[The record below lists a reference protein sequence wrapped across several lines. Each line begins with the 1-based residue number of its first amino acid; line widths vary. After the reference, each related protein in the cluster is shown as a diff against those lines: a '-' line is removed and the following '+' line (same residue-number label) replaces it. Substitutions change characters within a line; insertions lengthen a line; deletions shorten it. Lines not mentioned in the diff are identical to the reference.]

1 MSSLAFF
8 IGLGIGLMLCYG
20 LFRRWQH
27 QLRQLIAIAPVPPE
41 YTNMPL
47 AVQIQR
53 AVQVQQQS
61 VQQLQHRLNI
71 AQSILQ
77 AVPLGYLE
85 VDADNDVCWYNR
97 KLETLLNI
105 EFCDPNRLPRRS
117 LLHVVRSYELDQLIN
132 RVRRTCHT
140 QSQDWIFHVL
150 QTPHK
155 TKDLPLRGLGF
166 SLENGHIGVFL
177 EDRWEAMQLLQE
189 RDRWTSDV
197 AHELKTPLTSIRLIA
212 EALQPKTNLDLQ
224 PWVDQLIQET
234 LRLSHLVQDI
244 LELSRL
250 TPQTQ
255 QTLQLG
261 DVDLPALVRQAWITL
276 GPLAQSKNLSLYYD
290 GPDTHILRADQAQL
304 LRVLLNVLDNSIKFS
319 PSDTA
324 ITVRL
329 VLDVSSPTSDQATW
343 IQLDVIDTGAGF
355 PADNL
360 TLVFQRF
367 YKADP
372 ARGRGS
378 DPTTTR
384 PQSLGGGSGLGLAIA
399 QQIILAHG
407 GTITARND
415 PHHNGAWVQILLPPD
430 PALP

>member
-1 MSSLAFF
+1 M
-8 IGLGIGLMLCYG
+8 GLGIGLFLCYG

-27 QLRQLIAIAPVPPE
+27 QLRQMSAIVPVPPE

-47 AVQIQR
+47 AVQVQR
-53 AVQVQQQS
+53 AMQVQQQS
-61 VQQLQHRLNI
+61 VQQLQHRLRI

-77 AVPLGYLE
+77 AAPLGYLE
-85 VDADNDVCWYNR
+85 VDADNDLCWYNY
-97 KLETLLNI
+97 KLATLLNI
-105 EFCDPNRLPRRS
+105 EFSDPNRLPQRS
-117 LLHVVRSYELDQLIN
+117 LLHIIRSYELDQLIN
-132 RVRRTCHT
+132 HVRRTCRV
-140 QSQDWIFHVL
+140 QSQDWVFHSL

-166 SLENGHIGVFL
+166 PLENGHIGVFL
-177 EDRWEAMQLLQE
+177 EDRWEAMQLVQE

-212 EALQPKTNLDLQ
+212 EALQPKTNLALQ

-234 LRLSHLVQDI
+234 SRLSHLVQDI

-261 DVDLPALVRQAWITL
+261 DVDLPALIRQAWITL
-276 GPLAQSKNLSLYYD
+276 EPLAQSKNLALYYD
-290 GPDTHILRADQAQL
+290 GPDKHILRADQAQL

-329 VLDVSSPTSDQATW
+329 ALNVSSPTNNQATW
-343 IQLDVIDTGAGF
+343 IQLDVIDTGTGF
-355 PADNL
+355 PVDNP

-378 DPTTTR
+378 DPTTAR

-415 PHHNGAWVQILLPPD
+415 LHHNGAWVQILLPPD

>member
-1 MSSLAFF
+1 
-8 IGLGIGLMLCYG
+8 
-20 LFRRWQH
+20 
-27 QLRQLIAIAPVPPE
+27 
-41 YTNMPL
+41 
-47 AVQIQR
+47 
-53 AVQVQQQS
+53 
-61 VQQLQHRLNI
+61 
-71 AQSILQ
+71 
-77 AVPLGYLE
+77 
-85 VDADNDVCWYNR
+85 
-97 KLETLLNI
+97 
-105 EFCDPNRLPRRS
+105 
-117 LLHVVRSYELDQLIN
+117 
-132 RVRRTCHT
+132 
-140 QSQDWIFHVL
+140 
-150 QTPHK
+150 
-155 TKDLPLRGLGF
+155 LRGLGF